1 MDNLEF
7 IKYMIED
14 YNSFFYSSN
23 TIKYTVKDDSIY
35 SISVGKDKDGN
46 THLNINSQI
55 SWSNVDN
62 EIDRY
67 KLLFILGHEI
77 CHYSF
82 KHANR
87 KKDKTSQKG
96 LQEIKDLETWADF
109 HGMIISLTILTYG
122 EHSKTLF
129 KEQTDINKRIE
140 NIFTVLNCDMYKIY
154 KNEGIEYETA
164 NRRLQTVILG
174 FISFLIRYDIT
185 NLKHSF
191 PFNVVSNTNTLYQNK
206 YLSSQSQWS
215 HIIYTS
221 CLRYTNI
228 KNALLDK
235 NNLDTEKNM
244 QDALRIKEVHIK
256 ILNGHKYI
264 TDGIRNEYDW
274 LIGTSFDR
282 ENIYQKSFQNIAL
295 RKNK

>member
-55 SWSNVDN
+55 SWSTIDN